1 MWVHLAGLKLA
12 LSRLLAPAGMI
23 FYNGVVYFDISVLAL
38 ILSTT
43 AAYLLLLL
51 FERLFAG
58 RVDERRLYEIT
69 VTAGGR
75 AVSCKGLA
83 DTGSDLREPFS
94 GAPVIVCDR
103 TLAERVRPPEH
114 AGFRVIPCRTVTGEG
129 ALEGFRPDEIQITG
143 GGRTIRTSDVYIAAS
158 REPISGE
165 YQALINPQIIDR
177 AH

>member
-1 MWVHLAGLKLA
+1 MSFLFAGLMLA

-43 AAYLLLLL
+43 AAYLFLLL

-83 DTGSDLREPFS
+83 DTGSDLRDAFFRALRS
-94 GAPVIVCDR
+94 SSATGR
-103 TLAERVRPPEH
+103 WRNRVRPPSM
-114 AGFRVIPCRTVTGEG
+114 R
-129 ALEGFRPDEIQITG
+129 
-143 GGRTIRTSDVYIAAS
+143 AS
-158 REPISGE
+158 G
-165 YQALINPQIIDR
+165 
-177 AH
+177 

>member
-1 MWVHLAGLKLA
+1 MLA

-43 AAYLLLLL
+43 AAYLFLLL

-75 AVSCKGLA
+75 AGLLQGA
-83 DTGSDLREPFS
+83 RGYRQRFAGAFFRRSGHRLRPDAGGTGPS
-94 GAPVIVCDR
+94 A
-103 TLAERVRPPEH
+103 EH

-129 ALEGFRPDEIQITG
+129 ALEGFRPMKSRSPEEA
-143 GGRTIRTSDVYIAAS
+143 GRSGPPTST
-158 REPISGE
+158 
-165 YQALINPQIIDR
+165 
-177 AH
+177 

>member
-1 MWVHLAGLKLA
+1 MSFLFAGLMLA

-103 TLAERVRPPEH
+103 TLAEPGPSARARGLPGDP
-114 AGFRVIPCRTVTGEG
+114 
-129 ALEGFRPDEIQITG
+129 LPDGDG
-143 GGRTIRTSDVYIAAS
+143 GGGARGVPAR
-158 REPISGE
+158 
-165 YQALINPQIIDR
+165 
-177 AH
+177 